1 MEPKHIAII
10 LDGNRRFSKKKGV
23 ASFRGHYKGAK
34 KIDQLLNWALELGIK
49 ELTLYTFSLENFN
62 RGKKEV
68 DYLFDL
74 FRKNIKN
81 LKNDERIDKHK
92 IRVRFIGRL
101 RMFPKDLWEDM
112 QELMKITRK
121 YNGFKLNFAM
131 AYGSKAEIVDMVS
144 KIVKKKIKKIDEEV
158 VRNNLY
164 LKDSPDLLIRPGGE
178 QRLSN
183 FLLFQMAYTELYF
196 IDRLWPQFSKKD
208 FVNAIDGFK
217 KRERRFGR

>member
-10 LDGNRRFSKKKGV
+10 LDGNRRFSKKKSV
-23 ASFRGHYKGAK
+23 ASFQGHYKGAK

-208 FVNAIDGFK
+208 LVNAIDGFK